1 LLNNGFSKEPNEEER
16 SMFNYLHKR
25 KKKGQSTLEYAI
37 LIIIIIGAL
46 LSIQVYIKRGVQ
58 GRLKSATDDIGDQ
71 FSVGNTN
78 VVKMMTVSGQT
89 LDTFVGGTSKSQM
102 LTDEITTESMNS
114 DVANQIFEYW
124 G

>member
-1 LLNNGFSKEPNEEER
+1 
-16 SMFNYLHKR
+16 MFNYLNKR
-25 KKKGQSTLEYAI
+25 MKKGQSTLEYAI

-58 GRLKSATDDIGDQ
+58 GRLKGAADDIGDQ

-78 VVKMMTVSGQT
+78 VVKTMTTRSQSQ
-89 LDTFVGGTSKSQM
+89 DTFLSGVTKSQ
-102 LTDEITTESMNS
+102 LLKNEVTS
-114 DVANQIFEYW
+114 DVMNAYIMNTQQEYW

>member
-1 LLNNGFSKEPNEEER
+1 MLNY
-16 SMFNYLHKR
+16 FNKR
-25 KKKGQSTLEYAI
+25 RNKGQSTLEYAI

-78 VVKMMTVSGQT
+78 VTRTMDVTATTQDTFIGGVTRSQVIVAETT
-89 LDTFVGGTSKSQM
+89 LD
-102 LTDEITTESMNS
+102 SMNS
-114 DVANQIFEYW
+114 GVIDDQQEFW
-124 G
+124 GN